1 MKDGRTSLSSFRPVW
16 EGKMSLAPVWLWG
29 GTSGTARK
37 RALTEAS
44 FCVIVVLE
52 DGVVGAGAGV
62 QDRKTQKEGK
72 DWV

>member
-1 MKDGRTSLSSFRPVW
+1 M
-16 EGKMSLAPVWLWG
+16 
-29 GTSGTARK
+29 ARK

-44 FCVIVVLE
+44 LCVIVVLE
-52 DGVVGAGAGV
+52 DGVVGVGEGV